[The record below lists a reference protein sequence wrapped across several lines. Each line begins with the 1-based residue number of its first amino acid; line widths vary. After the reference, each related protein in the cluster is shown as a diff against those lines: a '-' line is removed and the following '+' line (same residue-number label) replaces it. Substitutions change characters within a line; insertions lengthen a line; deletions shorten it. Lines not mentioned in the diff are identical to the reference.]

1 MNTNTKMNEEYR
13 IVYSMKYAMKLIE
26 MGHKVISTMPNP
38 EEPKYTTW
46 IFALD
51 DTFDADFKALKGGV
65 RIGR

>member
-38 EEPKYTTW
+38 EEPKYTT
-46 IFALD
+46 
-51 DTFDADFKALKGGV
+51 
-65 RIGR
+65 